1 MGYAFTNR
9 HFAAG
14 SQTRHGF
21 FTTAFCGF
29 VVECL
34 QLIQGFQHV
43 VFVLLKNTVFL
54 IQLGIQNWHVF
65 PPKNMSLS
73 RKLAL

>member
-43 VFVLLKNTVFL
+43 AFVLLKTLSFL
-54 IQLGIQNWHVF
+54 SSLEFRTGMYSPQEHVVE
-65 PPKNMSLS
+65 P
-73 RKLAL
+73 